1 LVCVPVEETIDIAEL
16 GNLLRRLR
24 ATDAGF
30 RVFGSEQ
37 HRYSVGP
44 TLSESE
50 LAAFESANRIRL
62 PNDYRQFVAMIG
74 NGGAGPFYGL
84 APLNAYGRNLSQP
97 FPVATVMDALADED
111 LERLPDDCD
120 EYPGILEVC
129 HQGCGIHS
137 YLVVNGLAH
146 GMIWDGREKFYPTE
160 LTFGMWYRRWV
171 GASSASPEQRAAD
184 PATASGHDARGRTG

>member
-1 LVCVPVEETIDIAEL
+1 MCSCGRTNDIAEL
-16 GNLLRRLR
+16 GDMLRRLR
-24 ATDAGF
+24 ATDASF

-37 HRYSVGP
+37 HRYSLGP

-50 LAAFESANRIRL
+50 LAAFESTNRIRL

-84 APLNAYGRNLSQP
+84 APLDADGRDLSQP
-97 FPVATVMDALADED
+97 FPVATVMDALAED

-129 HQGCGIHS
+129 HQGCAFHS
-137 YLVVNGLAH
+137 YLVVSGPAH
-146 GMIWDGREKFYPTE
+146 GTIWNGRENSTRP
-160 LTFGMWYRRWV
+160 
-171 GASSASPEQRAAD
+171 S
-184 PATASGHDARGRTG
+184 